1 MYYPAVVWMR
11 RDVIDEQG
19 NQAFHY
25 SNKVTD
31 GANPNPPL
39 GVQSTFLT
47 QANQYSSGA
56 YNLQVLV

>member
-1 MYYPAVVWMR
+1 MWML
-11 RDVIDEQG
+11 RDVIDEKG
-19 NQAFHY
+19 NRAFLF

-39 GVQSTFLT
+39 GVPRTYLT
-47 QANQYSSGA
+47 QAEQYGFGA

>member
-1 MYYPAVVWMR
+1 MR

>member
-1 MYYPAVVWMR
+1 MR

-19 NQAFHY
+19 KEAFRF

-39 GVQSTFLT
+39 GVPHTYMM
-47 QANQYSSGA
+47 QANQYTSGA
-56 YNLQVLV
+56 YNLQVRV